1 MIRRRRKEA
10 KVVYEYVDYFVA
22 DDGTE
27 FGSEEGC
34 RTYERTVL
42 ANKYKMIKEQ
52 LKPYLMKDKN
62 FGSLNTDVYEDN
74 DSEYN
79 HFWFL
84 VPDANVYEN
93 LRCIFGSRG
102 NLGAHYHFPTFVM
115 VRTDNYSSE
124 LDDYEPG
131 DWYYAETFE
140 QSIKRAEMF
149 FKAFGYEMNLERIE
163 NNG

>member
-1 MIRRRRKEA
+1 MIKRRRKEE

-62 FGSLNTDVYEDN
+62 FGSLNAGGYED
-74 DSEYN
+74 DDGDYN

-84 VPDANVYEN
+84 VPDAKI
-93 LRCIFGSRG
+93 R
-102 NLGAHYHFPTFVM
+102 
-115 VRTDNYSSE
+115 
-124 LDDYEPG
+124 
-131 DWYYAETFE
+131 
-140 QSIKRAEMF
+140 
-149 FKAFGYEMNLERIE
+149 
-163 NNG
+163 

>member
-1 MIRRRRKEA
+1 
-10 KVVYEYVDYFVA
+10 
-22 DDGTE
+22 
-27 FGSEEGC
+27 
-34 RTYERTVL
+34 
-42 ANKYKMIKEQ
+42 
-52 LKPYLMKDKN
+52 MKDKN
-62 FGSLNTDVYEDN
+62 FGSLNAGGYED
-74 DSEYN
+74 DDGDYN

-102 NLGAHYHFPTFVM
+102 NLGEHHHFPTFVM

-124 LDDYEPG
+124 LDNYEPD

-140 QSIKRAEMF
+140 QSIELAERF